1 MIGHDE
7 GTAVLPTP
15 PAVLSH
21 SPRHWRRKHTSSS
34 VRGTPTALA
43 ASSRGKSSSQLTS
56 SPVARMAEVGAPQAD
71 GSCHGRQA
79 GSSGWAGGGRAGAG
93 RAVSGCGRG
102 CGAAKQGRLP
112 GVRTAA
118 RPKRRTVSAW
128 GAAQAVEPNQSL
140 GRNSPPIAECTAVF
154 SLPYACLLLPCL
166 NRAAPYTSAST
177 GRTLK
182 LQSLQ
187 CVRSRLGEQQLPA
200 VPAPMGHRAADASC
214 FDGWPLQ
221 LQCHVSACI
230 VVCITKADQHG

>member
-15 PAVLSH
+15 PSVLSQ
-21 SPRHWRRKHTSSS
+21 SPRHWRRKRTSSS

-56 SPVARMAEVGAPQAD
+56 SPLARMAEVDAPQAD

-93 RAVSGCGRG
+93 RAVSGCGSSACGCGRG

-140 GRNSPPIAECTAVF
+140 GRNSPPVAECTAACG
-154 SLPYACLLLPCL
+154 LAHACLLLPRL

-187 CVRSRLGEQQLPA
+187 CVCSRLGEQQLPA
-200 VPAPMGHRAADASC
+200 VPAPMGHRAADAS
-214 FDGWPLQ
+214 
-221 LQCHVSACI
+221 
-230 VVCITKADQHG
+230 